1 MPELITC
8 GQNNCVHHVRFG
20 SCAAVRV
27 SVACKGRGKHKTF
40 CDSFVPKPPPKI
52 KKKQRDLTLWERY
65 FGEADRLLAL
75 ETAAPIAEGE
85 SYVVKCTVGRCRYC
99 EDGACTREEP
109 IFFSPQ
115 QGRLRPFCTGY
126 QRRQKQAHT
135 T

>member
-75 ETAAPIAEGE
+75 ETAAPIAVSAPAKASAYDVMHTKKHGEGALLA
-85 SYVVKCTVGRCRYC
+85 KCLEQQSTNDDRAIRYI
-99 EDGACTREEP
+99 E
-109 IFFSPQ
+109 
-115 QGRLRPFCTGY
+115 
-126 QRRQKQAHT
+126 KK
-135 T
+135 